1 MTSSYVLTNRAV
13 EDLAEIWNYTY
24 EVWSEDQAN
33 KYYEYLIEMCCEI
46 AINPSLGRSY
56 NEVKDEILG
65 FRMNQH
71 IIFYRLINS
80 DVIEVIRILHGKMD
94 LKSRLD
100 L

>member
-1 MTSSYVLTNRAV
+1 
-13 EDLAEIWNYTY
+13 
-24 EVWSEDQAN
+24 
-33 KYYEYLIEMCCEI
+33 MCCEI

-71 IIFYRLINS
+71 IIFYKLINS
-80 DVIEVIRILHGKMD
+80 DVIEIIRILHGKMD